1 LDERKQVQLV
11 LQQNLNKARQYM
23 KSQADKKRI
32 ERTFELGEDVF
43 VKLQPYIQ
51 TSLLR
56 RANHKLA
63 FKYFGPYSIVRCINP
78 VAYEIDL
85 PQNSKVHPVFHVSQL
100 RKVLKPGTPVA
111 TNLPVI
117 TDQVHVPVKILASR
131 WRQTPTGRREQVQV
145 QWPPDCALDITWEDK
160 VELQAKFPDSVAW
173 GQARTQG
180 RGDVSSSA
188 TTKPVE
194 DTGVGLIQRR
204 ARPTRII
211 QPSRRHMGPE
221 WTK

>member
-1 LDERKQVQLV
+1 
-11 LQQNLNKARQYM
+11 
-23 KSQADKKRI
+23 
-32 ERTFELGEDVF
+32 
-43 VKLQPYIQ
+43 
-51 TSLLR
+51 
-56 RANHKLA
+56 
-63 FKYFGPYSIVRCINP
+63 
-78 VAYEIDL
+78 
-85 PQNSKVHPVFHVSQL
+85 
-100 RKVLKPGTPVA
+100 
-111 TNLPVI
+111 
-117 TDQVHVPVKILASR
+117 VKILASR

-160 VELQAKFPDSVAW
+160 VELQGKFPDLVAW
-173 GQARTQG
+173 GQATTQG